1 MPFMTNIVD
10 YHLELQSALTYYRE
24 CNFCY
29 VLEVHPVIC
38 MAPTTNC
45 ILSKTLTA
53 LFASRWQSTLI
64 EINAILVMNDNIE
77 LHLMFCAG

>member
-1 MPFMTNIVD
+1 MPFITIIVD

-45 ILSKTLTA
+45 ILSKH
-53 LFASRWQSTLI
+53 S
-64 EINAILVMNDNIE
+64 
-77 LHLMFCAG
+77 LHYVLPDGNSHLLK